1 MEPQYGVMISCN
13 RSISST
19 ANTPTTQ
26 VEAQATATRTT
37 CASERWRHLRKLIKQ
52 LTRGMRKYPISAT
65 TGNASDLIGS
75 DADAGASMLHKD
87 FWLEALD
94 EQHRYGFHLRAFHR
108 VWKDA
113 MASHA
118 ESSSFPSS
126 PNSNSDKRNMSF
138 FYWLDH
144 GDGKA
149 LELPECNRHAL
160 QSMCVQYCDAEAR
173 KPFQV
178 QFRSSSSAHKRA
190 EDESNPV
197 VVLAEYAETQELVQT
212 DELSKWI
219 FVVDLRGT
227 MFLGRK
233 HKGMFHHSSFVS
245 GAPIFAAGKI
255 MIKHGRIIA
264 IEPHSG
270 HFKPTLRNLTAL
282 CHVLRDQHVDLAQI
296 AFIKPKKWS
305 CAWPFPD
312 LPPHLAGCELEDLAS
327 DTDYCKSDSDEQE

>member
-1 MEPQYGVMISCN
+1 
-13 RSISST
+13 
-19 ANTPTTQ
+19 
-26 VEAQATATRTT
+26 
-37 CASERWRHLRKLIKQ
+37 
-52 LTRGMRKYPISAT
+52 MRKYPTSAT
-65 TGNASDLIGS
+65 TTGDASGFLIQDDGVI
-75 DADAGASMLHKD
+75 AGASMLHKD

-94 EQHRYGFHLRAFHR
+94 AQHRYGFHLRAFHR

-113 MASHA
+113 TC
-118 ESSSFPSS
+118 PL
-126 PNSNSDKRNMSF
+126 NTRRNTSF
-138 FYWLDH
+138 FFWLDE
-144 GDGKA
+144 GAGKT
-149 LELPECNRHAL
+149 LELPECSRHAL
-160 QSMCVQYCDAEAR
+160 QSMRVQYCDAEAR

-178 QFRSSSSAHKRA
+178 QFQATVSAHKGEQDAA
-190 EDESNPV
+190 EESPAA
-197 VVLAEYAETQELVQT
+197 VVLAAYAETQELVHT

-233 HKGMFHHSSFVS
+233 RKGLFHHSSFVA

-282 CHVLRDQHVDLAQI
+282 CRMLRDQHVDIAQI
-296 AFIKPKKWS
+296 AFIKPKKWT

-327 DTDYCKSDSDEQE
+327 DTDYYKSDSEE